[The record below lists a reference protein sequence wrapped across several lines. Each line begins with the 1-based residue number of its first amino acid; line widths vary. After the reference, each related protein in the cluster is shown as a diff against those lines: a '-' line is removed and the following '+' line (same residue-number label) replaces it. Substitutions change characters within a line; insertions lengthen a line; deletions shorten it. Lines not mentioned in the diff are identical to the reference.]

1 MIKNINEEI
10 TIKIEDENY
19 NIQKNCP
26 VYDILL
32 NKLRTIFKKKNYFT
46 FPNNINKLDFD
57 IYTNVLSEGVE
68 IIKNIK
74 DIFSAIKL
82 TILLKDKETFNELIT
97 SGIIK
102 FLDEN
107 KKNSSIEIECFILKN
122 IDDDY
127 NYEYDSSVF
136 DIVSKLCINNIVLKL
151 SNNLN
156 LTNLNLKF
164 LMDLPIYKHRLSII
178 EIIKKNFYFIDFE
191 KNNFDLNLFLKN
203 IFQVYD
209 TNDNLFLVLN
219 KEKDYSIN
227 EFKYKIS
234 NGDILPSISFYFQKE
249 NSVNF
254 CKIDDLNIEITQN
267 QKSLSEKNFSI
278 KILNPQILN
287 KKPCCILC
295 KTNINNKVY
304 FNCFFPNQYNQ
315 IFINVDSSIL
325 LMTQKKNQQI
335 KIYFEIN
342 YTFSIFLY
350 YITTNFNL
358 LYEKNFDFL
367 PKNIINIILKNNK
380 FPKESLF
387 SLFKYCINQNS
398 LILEEEILKIIQNI
412 KIDKISIDSY
422 FELLLNFGYYIK
434 SYKKICE
441 ILKEILHQKFYVT
454 YNNNIQNLK
463 FEFLLNTEIGKNESE
478 NIFEKLIQ
486 ISTQNHI
493 KLEKNLIKKQRL
505 SYMSYND
512 TSFSNF
518 SYQNNFL
525 TSNQNLTTIHNNNNI
540 STNNTS
546 VLVNSRNN
554 NNLKKMFQSQ
564 ITTNDFKNLKSNT
577 TEQKKFIRSYN
588 NCKSDSKNKN
598 DKERPKSETSL
609 KTQLD
614 KIKEK
619 LYIEKM
625 NKRYT
630 SYKKRNNIKFI
641 KK

>member
-1 MIKNINEEI
+1 M
-10 TIKIEDENY
+10 
-19 NIQKNCP
+19 
-26 VYDILL
+26 
-32 NKLRTIFKKKNYFT
+32 
-46 FPNNINKLDFD
+46 
-57 IYTNVLSEGVE
+57 
-68 IIKNIK
+68 
-74 DIFSAIKL
+74 
-82 TILLKDKETFNELIT
+82 
-97 SGIIK
+97 
-102 FLDEN
+102 
-107 KKNSSIEIECFILKN
+107 
-122 IDDDY
+122 
-127 NYEYDSSVF
+127 
-136 DIVSKLCINNIVLKL
+136 
-151 SNNLN
+151 
-156 LTNLNLKF
+156 
-164 LMDLPIYKHRLSII
+164 
-178 EIIKKNFYFIDFE
+178 
-191 KNNFDLNLFLKN
+191 
-203 IFQVYD
+203 
-209 TNDNLFLVLN
+209 
-219 KEKDYSIN
+219 
-227 EFKYKIS
+227 
-234 NGDILPSISFYFQKE
+234 
-249 NSVNF
+249 
-254 CKIDDLNIEITQN
+254 
-267 QKSLSEKNFSI
+267 
-278 KILNPQILN
+278 N